1 MRYQRPRGTNDILP
15 EDTPLWNRVEETFR
29 TLCKRY
35 GYHEIRTP
43 VFEDTDLFT
52 RSMGEHTDVVSKEMY
67 TFIDRGGRSVTLK
80 PEGTAPAVR
89 AYVENNLAA
98 HGGVSKLYYITP
110 IFRYERPQAGRY
122 RQAHQLGVEAIGSQH
137 PALDAEVIALAMHF
151 YQQLGITRLSLV
163 LNSVGCPVCRP
174 TYRERL
180 REFARPFVGELC
192 ETCQTRYEVNP
203 LRMLDCKREK
213 CRILLHDAPDI
224 LDSLCEECRAHFDA
238 LRSYLD
244 ALGIPYVVDKHLVRG
259 FDYYTKT
266 AFEIVSDALG
276 AQNALGGGGRY
287 DGLVEEIGGPP
298 TPGIGFALGIE
309 RTIIVLKEL
318 GLAESR
324 REPIEAFVAVLG
336 EEAIIP
342 ALNLLQALR
351 EAGISAETDYQ
362 RRSLKAQMKVAD
374 RLGCRVVLMLGEE
387 ELKQGVVTLRDMV
400 TKEQRTA
407 PIEACV
413 AEVRQVLRT
422 PVSP

>member
-15 EDTPLWNRVEETFR
+15 EDTPLWNRVEDTFR

-43 VFEDTDLFT
+43 IFEDTDLFT

-80 PEGTAPAVR
+80 PEGTAPVVR

-98 HGGVSKLYYITP
+98 QGGVSKLYYITP

-137 PALDAEVIALAMHF
+137 PALDAEIIALAMHF
-151 YQQLGITRLSLV
+151 YRQIGISRLSLV

-174 TYRERL
+174 TYRDRL
-180 REFARPFVGELC
+180 REFARPFVSELC
-192 ETCQTRYEVNP
+192 EACQTRYEVNP

-213 CRILLHDAPDI
+213 CRTLLHDAPHI

-309 RTIIVLKEL
+309 RAIIVLKEL

-324 REPIEAFVAVLG
+324 RETVETFVAALG
-336 EEAIIP
+336 EKAIIP
-342 ALNLLQALR
+342 ALKLLQALR
-351 EAGISAETDYQ
+351 EADVSAETDYQ
-362 RRSLKAQMKVAD
+362 RRSLKAQMKIAD
-374 RLGCRVVLMLGEE
+374 RLGCRVVLLLGED

-400 TKEQRTA
+400 TKEQRTVPA
-407 PIEACV
+407 EACV
-413 AEVRQVLRT
+413 GEVLQVLRT
-422 PVSP
+422 PASL